1 MIELSRVIFVA
12 SSIYLVLLVLR
23 IMSSWLRGANMEG
36 ATDLLRR
43 ATDPYLQFF
52 ARMRIL
58 QTSGGLDLPA
68 LAGLAVM
75 IMIVTVT
82 RALSQGAEPSLALV
96 GLIIAIVV
104 LQMAR
109 WVTLI
114 FLLATVGHFI
124 MLRFVGRTDSPVARM
139 IEAISRPPVNLI
151 QRYIPLGPTRN
162 EDGYLILA
170 IVLCFAGWIAV
181 QVLGGLLAPVA
192 TPA

>member
-1 MIELSRVIFVA
+1 
-12 SSIYLVLLVLR
+12 
-23 IMSSWLRGANMEG
+23 
-36 ATDLLRR
+36 
-43 ATDPYLQFF
+43 
-52 ARMRIL
+52 MRIL